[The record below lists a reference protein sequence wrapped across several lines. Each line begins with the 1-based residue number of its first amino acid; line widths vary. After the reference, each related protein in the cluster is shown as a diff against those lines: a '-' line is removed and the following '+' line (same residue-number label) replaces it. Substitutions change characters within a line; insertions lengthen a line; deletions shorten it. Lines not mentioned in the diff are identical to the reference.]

1 MKTEDFV
8 KIVKAMSNQKD
19 VFIQP
24 STENNQTYQLYIS
37 DNQ

>member
-8 KIVKAMSNQKD
+8 KIVKAMSNQQD

-24 STENNQTYQLYIS
+24 SKENNQTYQLYIS
-37 DNQ
+37 NNQ